1 MWKARRL
8 ELRDLCDLGRWLL
21 EDSEAKAQFDLAWRQ
36 AAFEACNSPTEWE
49 EFLAQHQDDPRT
61 GALMAVYRAIDA
73 RNQQLPR
80 AHRRQPVIL
89 PQLDW

>member
-8 ELRDLCDLGRWLL
+8 ELRDLCDLGRWLM
-21 EDSEAKAQFDLAWRQ
+21 EDSEAKAQFDLPWRQ

-49 EFLAQHQDDPRT
+49 EFLAQHQADPRT
-61 GALMAVYRAIDA
+61 GALMAVYQSIDA

-80 AHRRQPVIL
+80 AHRRQTVDL
-89 PQLDW
+89 SQLDW